1 MKKLLLLT
9 GFSLAIVAPAFAQGF
24 LNANYFGSGA
34 VIGVT
39 VGSPS
44 NPSSQQSGWYCGSD
58 YTVQIWA
65 AAGASQAESS
75 LAGTAIMTT
84 FLGGATSATGGPAS
98 DGAGLFGAGAQDT
111 GLAIG
116 TITIQLR
123 AWYSGGGVNTY
134 AAALSAGVNTGKS
147 ALYNITTV
155 ANSDPTIKSL
165 DDIGMQGFGVSS
177 GVSPVPEPSTFALA
191 GLGAAALLIFRRRK

>member
-9 GFSLAIVAPAFAQGF
+9 GLCVATVASTFAQGY

-34 VIGVT
+34 TIGVT
-39 VGSPS
+39 VASPS
-44 NPSSQQSGWYCGSD
+44 NPGNQSAGWYCGSD

-65 AAGASQAESS
+65 AAGTSQAEGS
-75 LAGTAIMTT
+75 LAGTAIVTT
-84 FLGGATSATGGPAS
+84 FLGGATSASGGPSS

-111 GLAIG
+111 GIAIG
-116 TITIQLR
+116 PITIQLR
-123 AWYSGGGVNTY
+123 AWYSGGGATTY
-134 AAALSAGVNTGKS
+134 AQALSAGVNTGKS

-165 DDIGMQGFGVSS
+165 DDIGVQGFSVS
-177 GVSPVPEPSTFALA
+177 GAAVVPEPSTFALA